1 MAFHHEKLTYQRA
14 LEFAT
19 WSQDLIDSLRKKT
32 STRDQLERAGDS
44 IALTIAEGNG
54 KFSQKD
60 RARFFQ
66 IAHGSA
72 LESAACLDLLMAR
85 RCCGADAIVQGK
97 AILEEI
103 VKMLFRMLDQ
113 LGCRIA
119 EDSPGYSSASS
130 SSTSSFLAD
139 ISAFS
144 SQRKRKSRLRK
155 IKRKR

>member
-1 MAFHHEKLTYQRA
+1 MPFHHEKLTVYKRA

-19 WSQDLIDSLRKKT
+19 LSQDLIESVTKET
-32 STRDQLERAGDS
+32 STRNHLERAGDS
-44 IALTIAEGNG
+44 IALNIAEGNG

-72 LESAACLDLLMAR
+72 LESAACLDLLFAR
-85 RCCGADAIVQGK
+85 RCCPNEAIVRGK

-103 VKMLFRMLDQ
+103 VKMLFKMLDQ

-119 EDSPGYSSASS
+119 ENPGEYGQTAEE
-130 SSTSSFLAD
+130 D
-139 ISAFS
+139 VEEEED
-144 SQRKRKSRLRK
+144 
-155 IKRKR
+155 

>member
-1 MAFHHEKLTYQRA
+1 MFHHEKLTVYQRA
-14 LEFAT
+14 LQFAG
-19 WSQDLIDSLRKKT
+19 WSQVLIDSLTKKT

-44 IALTIAEGNG
+44 IALNIAEGNG

-72 LESAACLDLLMAR
+72 LESAACLDLFVAR
-85 RCCGADAIVQGK
+85 GCCGASAITNGK
-97 AILEEI
+97 AMLEEI

-119 EDSPGYSSASS
+119 EDASVYGGR
-130 SSTSSFLAD
+130 AEEAVEEEED
-139 ISAFS
+139 
-144 SQRKRKSRLRK
+144 
-155 IKRKR
+155 

>member
-1 MAFHHEKLTYQRA
+1 MPFHHEKLTVYKRA

-19 WSQDLIDSLRKKT
+19 CSHDLIESVTKKT
-32 STRDQLERAGDS
+32 STRDHLERAGDS
-44 IALTIAEGNG
+44 IALNIAEGNG

-72 LESAACLDLLMAR
+72 LEAAACLDLLVAR
-85 RCCGADAIVQGK
+85 RCCADDAIKQGK

-103 VKMLFRMLDQ
+103 VRMLFKMLDQ

-119 EDSPGYSSASS
+119 EDPPEYGE
-130 SSTSSFLAD
+130 TAD
-139 ISAFS
+139 EEGEVEEDQA
-144 SQRKRKSRLRK
+144 
-155 IKRKR
+155 

>member
-1 MAFHHEKLTYQRA
+1 MLFHHEKLTVYKRA

-19 WSQDLIDSLRKKT
+19 WSQDLIESVTKKT
-32 STRDQLERAGDS
+32 STRDHLERAGDS
-44 IALTIAEGNG
+44 IALNIAEGNG

-72 LESAACLDLLMAR
+72 LESAACLDLLVAR
-85 RCCGADAIVQGK
+85 RCCADDAIKKGK

-103 VKMLFRMLDQ
+103 VNMLFRMLDQ

-119 EDSPGYSSASS
+119 EDQAEYGE
-130 SSTSSFLAD
+130 TAD
-139 ISAFS
+139 EEEEVEEDQA
-144 SQRKRKSRLRK
+144 
-155 IKRKR
+155 